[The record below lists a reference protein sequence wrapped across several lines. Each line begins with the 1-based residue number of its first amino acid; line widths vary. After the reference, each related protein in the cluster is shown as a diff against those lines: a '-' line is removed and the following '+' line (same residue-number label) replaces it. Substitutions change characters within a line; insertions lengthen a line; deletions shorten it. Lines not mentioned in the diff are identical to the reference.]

1 MNLLLFL
8 ISGKNER
15 ETMKEKNIYQLFGC
29 RNKNELY
36 RKVKN
41 GSPDVKGLTDFINF
55 LKKDRIDEKPL
66 INSNI
71 KLMDYCKD
79 NKLPDGKY
87 MLFLDSQYNL
97 LRVQQAGKMELN
109 KMIRGGI
116 ESGARNIII
125 IEVKSDQDYFKT
137 SLLEPSASEK
147 AELKKMKDKL
157 EPLELNLAENFTYA
171 PLNSNYHSFIESGIF
186 EEEKKFSSSGQINE
200 NMTLYNVPADTKEYE
215 AREYSDPVIQNFQGI
230 ERTDE
235 FLRHY
240 AEKELKNLSMTE
252 HFGKVK
258 ENLKT
263 ELSELNR
270 EIFSVMFI
278 DKKNKIIKK
287 ENLFE
292 GTLTRSTVYLREL
305 VKRILEEKNKF
316 SGIVAVHNH
325 PGGSLKPS
333 ESDIVLTAKIKEV
346 LETIGTELKDHLI
359 VSRTGI
365 FSFVQ
370 EDMLDNRYS
379 QNLKNVKE
387 QPQLK
392 MFEKNMTAKYID
404 NFLKI

>member
-1 MNLLLFL
+1 M
-8 ISGKNER
+8 IIRKNER
-15 ETMKEKNIYQLFGC
+15 ETMKEKNIYQLFEC

-41 GSPDVKGLTDFINF
+41 GSPDVKELTELINF
-55 LKKDRIDEKPL
+55 LKKDRTDEKPL
-66 INSNI
+66 INTNV
-71 KLMDYCKD
+71 KLIDYCK
-79 NKLPDGKY
+79 NNNLSDGKY
-87 MLFLDSQYNL
+87 MFFLDTQLNL
-97 LRVQQAGKMELN
+97 LRIRRTEKLELS
-109 KMIRGGI
+109 KMIREGI
-116 ESGARNIII
+116 ESGARNIITVEI
-125 IEVKSDQDYFKT
+125 KSDQDYFKT
-137 SLLEPSASEK
+137 SLLEPSSEERK
-147 AELKKMKDKL
+147 ELKEMKDKL

-186 EEEKKFSSSGQINE
+186 EEEKKFNSSEQINE
-200 NMTLYNVPADTKEYE
+200 NITAYNVPADTGEYE
-215 AREYSDPVIQNFQGI
+215 VREYSDPVIQNFQGI

-252 HFGKVK
+252 DFGKVK

-292 GTLTRSTVYLREL
+292 GTLDRSTVYLREL
-305 VKRILEEKNKF
+305 VKRILEEKDRF

-325 PGGSLKPS
+325 PGGSLRPS
-333 ESDIVLTAKIKEV
+333 GSDITLTKKISEAM
-346 LETIGTELKDHLI
+346 EIIGTELKDHLI
-359 VSRTGI
+359 VSRAGI

-370 EDMLDNRYS
+370 EDMLDNKYA
-379 QNLKNVKE
+379 NAKDLKNVKE
-387 QPQLK
+387 QIQMK
-392 MFEKNMTAKYID
+392 MF
-404 NFLKI
+404 

>member
-1 MNLLLFL
+1 M
-8 ISGKNER
+8 IIRKNER

-41 GSPDVKGLTDFINF
+41 GSPDVKELTELINF
-55 LKKDRIDEKPL
+55 LKKDRTDEKPL
-66 INSNI
+66 INTNV
-71 KLMDYCKD
+71 KLIDYCK
-79 NKLPDGKY
+79 NNNLSDGKY
-87 MLFLDSQYNL
+87 MFFLDTQLNL
-97 LRVQQAGKMELN
+97 LRIRRTEKLELS
-109 KMIRGGI
+109 KMIREGI
-116 ESGARNIII
+116 ESGARNIITVEI
-125 IEVKSDQDYFKT
+125 KSDQDYFKT
-137 SLLEPSASEK
+137 SLLEPSSEERK
-147 AELKKMKDKL
+147 ELKEMKDKL

-186 EEEKKFSSSGQINE
+186 EEEKKFNSSEQINE
-200 NMTLYNVPADTKEYE
+200 NITAYNVPADTGEYE
-215 AREYSDPVIQNFQGI
+215 VREYSDPVIQNFQGI

-252 HFGKVK
+252 DFGKVK

-292 GTLTRSTVYLREL
+292 GTLDRSTVYLREL
-305 VKRILEEKNKF
+305 VKRILEEKDRF
-316 SGIVAVHNH
+316 SGIVAVRNH
-325 PGGSLKPS
+325 PGGSLRPS
-333 ESDIVLTAKIKEV
+333 GSDITLTKKISEAM
-346 LETIGTELKDHLI
+346 EIIGTELKDHLI
-359 VSRTGI
+359 VSRAGI

-370 EDMLDNRYS
+370 EDMLDNKYA
-379 QNLKNVKE
+379 NAKDLKNVKE
-387 QPQLK
+387 QIQMK
-392 MFEKNMTAKYID
+392 MF
-404 NFLKI
+404 

>member
-1 MNLLLFL
+1 
-8 ISGKNER
+8 
-15 ETMKEKNIYQLFGC
+15 MKEKNIYQLFEC

-41 GSPDVKGLTDFINF
+41 GSPDVKELTELINF
-55 LKKDRIDEKPL
+55 LKKDRTDEKPL
-66 INSNI
+66 INTNV
-71 KLMDYCKD
+71 KLIDYCK
-79 NKLPDGKY
+79 NNNLSDGKY
-87 MLFLDSQYNL
+87 MFFLDTQLNL
-97 LRVQQAGKMELN
+97 LRIRRTEKLELS
-109 KMIRGGI
+109 KMIREGI
-116 ESGARNIII
+116 ESGARNIITVEI
-125 IEVKSDQDYFKT
+125 KSDQDYFKT
-137 SLLEPSASEK
+137 SLLEPSSEERK
-147 AELKKMKDKL
+147 ELKEMKDKL

-186 EEEKKFSSSGQINE
+186 EEEKKFNSSEQINE
-200 NMTLYNVPADTKEYE
+200 NITAYNVPADTGEYE
-215 AREYSDPVIQNFQGI
+215 VREYSDPVIQNFQGI

-252 HFGKVK
+252 DFGKVK

-292 GTLTRSTVYLREL
+292 GTLDRSTVYLREL
-305 VKRILEEKNKF
+305 VKRILEEKDRF

-325 PGGSLKPS
+325 PGGSLRPS
-333 ESDIVLTAKIKEV
+333 GSDITLTKKISEAM
-346 LETIGTELKDHLI
+346 EIIGTELKDHLI
-359 VSRTGI
+359 VSRAGI

-370 EDMLDNRYS
+370 EDMLDNKYA
-379 QNLKNVKE
+379 NAKDLKNVKE
-387 QPQLK
+387 QIQMK
-392 MFEKNMTAKYID
+392 MF
-404 NFLKI
+404 